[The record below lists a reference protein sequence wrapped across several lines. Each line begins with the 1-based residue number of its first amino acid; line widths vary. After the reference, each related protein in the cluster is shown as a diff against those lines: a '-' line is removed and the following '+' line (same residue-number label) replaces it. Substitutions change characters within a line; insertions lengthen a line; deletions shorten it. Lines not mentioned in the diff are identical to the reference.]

1 LFELDDVMAGIRIQC
16 KQNLPA
22 DHDLETREVVRNRA
36 ENPLE
41 GTSRLYTV
49 GPAGHMDPA
58 FLLLA

>member
-1 LFELDDVMAGIRIQC
+1 MAGIRIQC

-36 ENPLE
+36 ENPLA